1 MANTAHDVGSALLDL
16 WERSW
21 RAMSREELK
30 GFEALSANAEVRLSC
45 IADVLDDAAGRVGA
59 GVSNPI
65 DEDTLASLMFAAAN
79 TVRTA
84 SAMSLIAGEARYA
97 RENYSDRHH
106 EDGMRS
112 GNGGAPWLRPS
123 PATICERCATSFRS
137 RTMSQHPLCRRAAE
151 AVCQHR

>member
-1 MANTAHDVGSALLDL
+1 MAKTEHDAGSALLDL

-21 RAMSREELK
+21 RTMSREELK

-59 GVSNPI
+59 GISNPV

-106 EDGMRS
+106 EDG
-112 GNGGAPWLRPS
+112 G
-123 PATICERCATSFRS
+123 
-137 RTMSQHPLCRRAAE
+137 RAAAME
-151 AVCQHR
+151 APHG